1 MEYAKHKYPLS
12 KQEYLDLLRT
22 CPSLQLMHSIV
33 EEDGE
38 GTRILPIGIV
48 ILVLLENNHFDLVIR
63 FIQDL
68 QNAPS
73 SGLSYVLL
81 CTVTL

>member
-1 MEYAKHKYPLS
+1 
-12 KQEYLDLLRT
+12 
-22 CPSLQLMHSIV
+22 MHSIV